1 MDVTFVILAYAL
13 PFMLLVAAYFIGSHL
28 EARHYQSIEA
38 RESQY
43 LHLPLL
49 TFDDADGQFPINE
62 EYDNARM
69 VNGSVVIS
77 VDRFKQFLAALRN
90 FFGGRIGAY
99 ETLLDRGRREAILR
113 MKERAGDASAIVNFR
128 IETSTLGGKGGQSLG
143 TVEVHAYGT
152 AVDARPP
159 SHEIHAESP

>member
-1 MDVTFVILAYAL
+1 MTMLLLVYVL
-13 PFMLLVAAYFIGSHL
+13 PFLLLVAAYFIGSYL
-28 EARHYQSIEA
+28 EKRHYLSIEK
-38 RESQY
+38 REAQS

-49 TFDDADGQFPINE
+49 TFEDADGQFPLNTD
-62 EYDNARM
+62 YDNARM

-77 VDRFKQFLAALRN
+77 VDRFKQLLAALRN

-113 MKERAGDASAIVNFR
+113 MKERAGDASAIVNCR
-128 IETSTLGGKGGQSLG
+128 IETSTLAGKGGQGLG

-152 AVDARPP
+152 AVDARAT
-159 SHEIHAESP
+159 SNEIYAQST